1 MLRGLPDAPTLIS
14 YAITLVVALSLH
26 ELAHALAADSL
37 GDPTPRRMGRITL
50 NPLAHLDPF
59 GALMFVVVG
68 FGWARPVLTNPYNF
82 RTGPRAGMALVA
94 SAGPLMNLALAVL
107 AALPLRFGLLGSGGA
122 GALGGILP
130 DPAYL
135 LSVFLFSNVA
145 LAVFNLLP
153 IGPLDGLKVLRGFAP
168 RAWDTYLE
176 TLERW
181 GMFLLLAAIFLPI
194 NLLGLLINTPA
205 QIIIRLLLGR

>member
-1 MLRGLPDAPTLIS
+1 MLRGLPDVPTLIS
-14 YAITLVVALSLH
+14 YAITLVIALSLH
-26 ELAHALAADSL
+26 ELAHALVADYL
-37 GDPTPRRMGRITL
+37 GDSTPRRMGRLTL

-59 GALMFVVVG
+59 GALMFVLVG
-68 FGWARPVLTNPYNF
+68 FGWAKPVMTNPYNF
-82 RTGPRAGMALVA
+82 RNGPRTGMALVA

-107 AALPLRFGLLGSGGA
+107 AAVPFRFGLVSVSRETL
-122 GALGGILP
+122 LGGILP
-130 DPAYL
+130 APAYF

-168 RAWDTYLE
+168 RAWDTALE

-181 GMFLLLAAIFLPI
+181 GMFILLALIFLPI
-194 NLLGLLINTPA
+194 NLLGLLITTPA
-205 QIIIRLLLGR
+205 QIIIRLLLGL